1 MGQKNEQEMILA
13 AIRRK
18 KTLYKKNLNLKGLS
32 DEMKQQLEE
41 DIGILN
47 EEEQKVLGQM
57 KI

>member
-47 EEEQKVLGQM
+47 E
-57 KI
+57 